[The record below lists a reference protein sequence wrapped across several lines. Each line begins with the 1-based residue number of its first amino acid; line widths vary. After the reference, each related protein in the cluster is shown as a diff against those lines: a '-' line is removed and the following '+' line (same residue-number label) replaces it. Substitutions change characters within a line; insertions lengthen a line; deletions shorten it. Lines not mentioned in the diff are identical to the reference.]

1 MLGQGG
7 RQEKVKV
14 CRRQRK
20 ETCGVTGKPATLKPA
35 VENFRHSLQNSV
47 SSTGG
52 YGDVIHTSTRTHR
65 WRDGEKQQRL
75 VHIQTYTCRGFESH
89 PGQLLFFS

>member
-52 YGDVIHTSTRTHR
+52 YGDVIHTSTHAQRE
-65 WRDGEKQQRL
+65 GEMERNS
-75 VHIQTYTCRGFESH
+75 RG
-89 PGQLLFFS
+89 

>member
-20 ETCGVTGKPATLKPA
+20 ETTGKPATLKPA

-52 YGDVIHTSTRTHR
+52 YGDVIHTSTHTYRGR
-65 WRDGEKQQRL
+65 EGEMQRL
-75 VHIQTYTCRGFESH
+75 AHIQTYTCRGFESH
-89 PGQLLFFS
+89 PGQLLFFF